1 MIDTASQL
9 VHKYIGVAI
18 HSLKSEDRLGN
29 PLCTFPIGVAVGDRD
44 HVTTEGSEDVLE
56 MLKERVS
63 EDEAKKYRL
72 FVIPNASHALVWGQP
87 EMVSRTVIAHL

>member
-1 MIDTASQL
+1 MLDNTELPISLKEKLLEYNAQMIMQPSVIDTASQL

-44 HVTTEGSEDVLE
+44 HVTTEGSEA
-56 MLKERVS
+56 RVH
-63 EDEAKKYRL
+63 D
-72 FVIPNASHALVWGQP
+72 
-87 EMVSRTVIAHL
+87 